1 MANFK
6 IAAQCF
12 LTITTAALF
21 AGGFL
26 PMAWAGEPANGD
38 FCTGDP
44 IGGDSRSYPQ
54 DPSSDINWS
63 AGTSGVADIQSA
75 FNNGRAGENSQLGLS
90 IPMLT
95 LPSQATWDGMSN
107 SEKAFW
113 LVNRERI
120 DRGVLPMHGV
130 EANVESIA
138 QYYAQYLLDNDAW
151 GHYEDG
157 NSPWERLDTNPAI
170 YACHDF
176 LNVAENLA
184 VLVTS
189 GTSIPLPVERSV
201 YMWMYDD
208 AGSSWGHRHA
218 ILWFPYN
225 DNSGAAGMEGFIG
238 IGRASGGPYQGPFSN
253 PWNFA
258 ELIVMNVFDPCASW
272 DYGSDVIFSDGFE
285 TGNTSNWSSSTP

>member
-1 MANFK
+1 MEVSSMANFK

-90 IPMLT
+90 IPMLA

-120 DRGVLPMHGV
+120 DRRTLGLHV
-130 EANVESIA
+130 
-138 QYYAQYLLDNDAW
+138 
-151 GHYEDG
+151 
-157 NSPWERLDTNPAI
+157 
-170 YACHDF
+170 
-176 LNVAENLA
+176 
-184 VLVTS
+184 
-189 GTSIPLPVERSV
+189 
-201 YMWMYDD
+201 
-208 AGSSWGHRHA
+208 
-218 ILWFPYN
+218 
-225 DNSGAAGMEGFIG
+225 
-238 IGRASGGPYQGPFSN
+238 
-253 PWNFA
+253 
-258 ELIVMNVFDPCASW
+258 
-272 DYGSDVIFSDGFE
+272 DV
-285 TGNTSNWSSSTP
+285 